1 MTHRVSSSL
10 RCRHCPLAGNG
21 GGAVCGVWGGKE
33 PRRRFRDGM
42 NGSQDGVLRYYATIT
57 ALILRQLSQRDQT
70 R

>member
-33 PRRRFRDGM
+33 PRQRFNSIVHIFRRRE
-42 NGSQDGVLRYYATIT
+42 RWWI
-57 ALILRQLSQRDQT
+57 
-70 R
+70 